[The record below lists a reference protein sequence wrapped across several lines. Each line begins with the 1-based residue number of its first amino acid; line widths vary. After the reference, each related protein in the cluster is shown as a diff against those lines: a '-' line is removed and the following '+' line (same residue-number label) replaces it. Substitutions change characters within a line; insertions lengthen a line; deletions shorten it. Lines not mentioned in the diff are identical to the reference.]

1 MQEGK
6 GKGSFAA
13 LTVPLPTSPKCR
25 AILPMLSNVIRRVS
39 VEGAEGSSSLP
50 SQP

>member
-25 AILPMLSNVIRRVS
+25 AIFADAVKRY
-39 VEGAEGSSSLP
+39 
-50 SQP
+50 